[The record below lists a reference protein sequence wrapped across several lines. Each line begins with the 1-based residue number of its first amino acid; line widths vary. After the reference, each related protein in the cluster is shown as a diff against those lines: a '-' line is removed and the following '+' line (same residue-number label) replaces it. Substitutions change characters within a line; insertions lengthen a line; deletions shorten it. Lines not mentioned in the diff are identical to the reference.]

1 MEKAVGLDHDRTS
14 SAAVRMAIGQPE
26 ELRRFGLLGHARS
39 IGREVCA
46 FNLVDEVSW
55 PSLSRARR

>member
-14 SAAVRMAIGQPE
+14 SAAVRMAVGQPE

-39 IGREVCA
+39 IGRGA
-46 FNLVDEVSW
+46 MLTFN
-55 PSLSRARR
+55 RGR